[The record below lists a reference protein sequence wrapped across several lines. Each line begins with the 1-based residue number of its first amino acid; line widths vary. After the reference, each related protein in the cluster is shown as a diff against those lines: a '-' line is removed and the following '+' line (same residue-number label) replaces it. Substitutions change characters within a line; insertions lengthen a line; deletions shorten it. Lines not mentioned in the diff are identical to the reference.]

1 MDLLT
6 NPFVPGAGVQPP
18 ELTGRRDLLE
28 YTRLTLERIR
38 GGRPV
43 KSLIAVGLRGTG
55 KTVLLQRIRAMAEG
69 SGYHT
74 CFLEMHDNAP
84 LAEIIIP
91 HLRRLILDFDRL
103 GALNEQVKR
112 GLRVLKSFMSGF
124 KITYADMALELGV
137 GAETGTADS
146 GNLEADLGDLLLA
159 VGRAAAARNTCVALL
174 IDEVQMLKARD
185 LSALIMALHRCAQ
198 YAVPVVLIAAGL
210 PQVMGMAGATRS
222 YAERMF
228 EFPTVEAL
236 NQVDSGLAL
245 SIPTGKQGVTWT
257 DAALARVW
265 RDTGGYPYFL
275 QEWGYHSWNVASG
288 SVITADDVY
297 KARAAAIMQLDEN
310 FFRVRFGRLTP
321 KERDYVRAMAELG
334 PGPHRSSAVAELM
347 GVRVQALSSYRS
359 RLIDKGMIYSPEHGD
374 TAFSVPLFDR
384 FMKRIMPDWSPG
396 SVGG

>member
-28 YTRLTLERIR
+28 YTRLTLERVR

-43 KSLIAVGLRGTG
+43 KSLIAIGLRGTG
-55 KTVLLQRIRAMAEG
+55 KTVLLQRIRAMADG
-69 SGYHT
+69 NGYHT

-146 GNLEADLGDLLLA
+146 GNLETDLGDLLLA

-228 EFPTVEAL
+228 EFPTVGPL
-236 NQVDSGLAL
+236 NQVDAGLAL

-257 DAALARVW
+257 DAALERVW

-288 SVITADDVY
+288 SAITAEDVD

-321 KERDYVRAMAELG
+321 RERDYVRAMAELG
-334 PGPHRSSAVAELM
+334 PGPHRSSAVAALM

-384 FMKRIMPDWSPG
+384 FMKRIMPDWVPSA
-396 SVGG
+396 VGG

>member
-1 MDLLT
+1 MDIFQ

-18 ELTGRRDLLE
+18 ELPGRHDLLD
-28 YTRLTLERIR
+28 LARIALGR
-38 GGRPV
+38 ARAGRPV
-43 KSLIAVGLRGTG
+43 KSLIAIGLRGTG
-55 KTVLLQRIRAMAEG
+55 KTVLLQRIRAMADTD
-69 SGYHT
+69 GYHT
-74 CFLEMHDNAP
+74 CFIEAHDGARF
-84 LAEIIIP
+84 AEIVIP
-91 HLRRLILDFDRL
+91 HLRRLLLEFDRL

-124 KITYADMALELGV
+124 KISYADMSLELGV
-137 GAETGTADS
+137 GAETGSADS

-159 VGRAAAARNTCVALL
+159 VGRAAAARQTGVALL
-174 IDEVQMLKARD
+174 IDEVQMLGQRD

-198 YAVPVVLIAAGL
+198 YAVPVILVAVGL
-210 PQVMGMAGATRS
+210 PQTMNMTGQTRS

-228 EFPTVEAL
+228 EFPAVGAL
-236 NQVDSGLAL
+236 NRTDTNQAL
-245 SIPTGKQGVTWT
+245 TVPTGRQGVSWS
-257 DAALARVW
+257 DAALERVW
-265 RDTGGYPYFL
+265 LDTAGYPYFL

-288 SVITADDVY
+288 SEITVEDVD

-334 PGPHRSSAVAELM
+334 PGPHRSSAVAALM

-384 FMKRIMPDWSPG
+384 FMKRIMPDWAPG